1 MHPDFFSLCKSD
13 VLEQARRFN
22 PKRYAATRNFLT
34 GSVTRWSPFISRGV
48 VSIRTLAQIVL
59 SSYRLADCE
68 KFIQELAWR
77 EYFQRVWEAKGD
89 LIFTDLKYPQQPV
102 AHHDLPEAVYT
113 ANTGIEAID
122 EGIRLLFES
131 GYMHNH
137 LRMYLA
143 SICCNVGKAHWLT
156 PARWMYYHLLDG
168 DPASNALSWQW
179 VSGSFAAKKYYANQE
194 NINRYTGSNQQ
205 SGFLHT
211 SYEILAS
218 MDCPPELQ
226 KTIQPDLKT
235 ASITTTLPADT
246 QANRVLIYTSF
257 NLDPDWRANED
268 GIRVWLVEP
277 GHIDKYP
284 VSPRVM
290 SWLTH
295 LANQIPGLTVF
306 YGSFN
311 ELAALFPAAEIRYKK
326 HPTTAH
332 FTGQAEEPDWLFP
345 DVRGYYPSF
354 SAYWRICEKRLKTGG
369 TRPAAQGT
377 LF

>member
-1 MHPDFFSLCKSD
+1 MHPDFFSLRKSD

-22 PKRYAATRNFLT
+22 PHRYAATRNFIT

-48 VSIRTLAQIVL
+48 VSIRTLAQVVL
-59 SSYRLADCE
+59 STYRLADCE

-89 LIFTDLKYPQQPV
+89 LIFTDLKYPQHSV
-102 AHHDLPEAVYT
+102 VHHELPEAVYR
-113 ANTGIEAID
+113 ADTGIEAID
-122 EGIRLLFES
+122 EGIRLLLET

-143 SICCNVGKAHWLT
+143 SICCNIGKAHWLT

-205 SGFLHT
+205 SGFLNT
-211 SYEILAS
+211 SYETLVSMNCPSILN
-218 MDCPPELQ
+218 
-226 KTIQPDLKT
+226 KTIDPDLKT
-235 ASITTTLPADT
+235 TSIASTLPAGI
-246 QANRVLIYTSF
+246 QATRVLIYTSF
-257 NLDPDWRANED
+257 NLDPDWRTEEE
-268 GIRVWLVEP
+268 GLRVLLLEP
-277 GHIDKYP
+277 DIFAKHP
-284 VSPRVM
+284 VSPRVVT
-290 SWLTH
+290 WLVH
-295 LANQIPGLTVF
+295 LSKQIPGLF
-306 YGSFN
+306 IYWGSFSD
-311 ELAALFPAAEIRYKK
+311 LATQFPEAVFLYKK
-326 HPTTAH
+326 HPTTSH

-345 DVRGYYPSF
+345 DVQGYYPSF
-354 SAYWRICEKRLKTGG
+354 SAYWRACLKQLGRWG
-369 TRPAAQGT
+369 SRPAAQGS

>member
-1 MHPDFFSLCKSD
+1 MPPDFFSLTKND
-13 VLEQARRFN
+13 ILDQAQRFN
-22 PKRYAATRNFLT
+22 PIRYAATRNFIA

-77 EYFQRVWEAKGD
+77 EYFQRVWEVKGD

-102 AHHDLPEAVYT
+102 AHHDLPEAVYM
-113 ANTGIEAID
+113 ANTDIEVID
-122 EGIRLLFES
+122 EGIRLLFET

-211 SYEILAS
+211 SYETLAS

-226 KTIQPDLKT
+226 KTIRPNLET
-235 ASITTTLPADT
+235 ASIETTVPDGKK
-246 QANRVLIYTSF
+246 ANRVLIYTSF
-257 NLDPDWRANED
+257 NLDPDWHANEE
-268 GIRVWLVEP
+268 GLRVLLLEP
-277 GHIDKYP
+277 DHFAKHP
-284 VSPRVM
+284 VSLRVM
-290 SWLTH
+290 SWLLY
-295 LANQIPGLTVF
+295 LASQIPGLMIF
-306 YGSFN
+306 RGSFG
-311 ELAALFPAAEIRYKK
+311 ELAKQFPGAMFVYKK
-326 HPTTAH
+326 HPTTNH
-332 FTGQAEEPDWLFP
+332 FIGPAEERDWLFQG
-345 DVRGYYPSF
+345 VQGYYPSF
-354 SAYWRICEKRLKTGG
+354 SAYWRICLKQLNTLSRHG
-369 TRPAAQGT
+369 QGS